1 MTILMI
7 LMVGMIMM
15 TNMTTATIL
24 IISSKR
30 VLDHDLP
37 RILMKRYSEDDN
49 FDDHFDD
56 EFVISHLLQCCLMMV
71 MIMTRIMTTA
81 TIMLIMNLESH
92 IFSNVDKF
100 LGLEDI
106 HRESFHNSVHFVQLL
121 VHLLFS
127 GDGLNLKKKHKC
139 AHCKWV
145 NFPSTGKMV
154 KMWHFFIFFGALL

>member
-1 MTILMI
+1 MT
-7 LMVGMIMM
+7 

-71 MIMTRIMTTA
+71 MIMTRIMTTT
-81 TIMLIMNLESH
+81 TIKLIMNLESH

-121 VHLLFS
+121 VHLIFC
-127 GDGLNLKKKHKC
+127 GEVIVWTLKKNTNVLTVYMCQIATLLSIKILKNMD
-139 AHCKWV
+139 V
-145 NFPSTGKMV
+145 NINIEQKYKS
-154 KMWHFFIFFGALL
+154 